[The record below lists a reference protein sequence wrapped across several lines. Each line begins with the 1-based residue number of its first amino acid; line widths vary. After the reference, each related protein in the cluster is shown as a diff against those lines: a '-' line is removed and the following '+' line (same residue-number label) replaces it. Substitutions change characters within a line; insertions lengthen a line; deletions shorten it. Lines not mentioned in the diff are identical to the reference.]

1 MCVCAGW
8 WSGRGLCG
16 WKSPNLSL
24 SGPPLAPAV
33 QGRGWGMM
41 VTHVRAGARRLS
53 ALMHA
58 WCLWTEDRPGWAVS
72 VWARG

>member
-1 MCVCAGW
+1 MVEW
-8 WSGRGLCG
+8 QRPLWVEIPQLVTV
-16 WKSPNLSL
+16 WT
-24 SGPPLAPAV
+24 PLAPVV